1 MEGIYTVEGIQVTE
15 GIYTVE
21 GIQVM
26 EGIYTVE
33 GIQVGDVAEPN
44 GKKEH

>member
-1 MEGIYTVEGIQVTE
+1 MEGIQVME

-33 GIQVGDVAEPN
+33 GIRVGDVAEPN
-44 GKKEH
+44 GKKEHC

>member
-1 MEGIYTVEGIQVTE
+1 VEGIQVMEGIYTVEGIQVTE

-21 GIQVM
+21 GIQV
-26 EGIYTVE
+26 
-33 GIQVGDVAEPN
+33 GDVAEPN

>member
-1 MEGIYTVEGIQVTE
+1 MEGIQVME

-44 GKKEH
+44 GKKEHC

>member
-1 MEGIYTVEGIQVTE
+1 MEGIQVME

-44 GKKEH
+44 GKTC